1 MMRPIQAFSGNVLA
15 EIVQR
20 QPSSPARTAF
30 AWQLVVGSTLA
41 RMTSVEM
48 KGTTLQI
55 TAKDERWLKEIDRAR
70 PAILPKLQQLLGAD
84 VITKISTR

>member
-1 MMRPIQAFSGNVLA
+1 MRRIQSFSSGVLA
-15 EIVQR
+15 GIVQR

-48 KGTTLQI
+48 KGTTLHI
-55 TAKDERWLKEIDRAR
+55 TAKDERWVKEIDRAR

>member
-1 MMRPIQAFSGNVLA
+1 
-15 EIVQR
+15 
-20 QPSSPARTAF
+20 
-30 AWQLVVGSTLA
+30 
-41 RMTSVEM
+41 M
-48 KGTTLQI
+48 KGTALHV

>member
-1 MMRPIQAFSGNVLA
+1 MLPIQRFSGGVLA
-15 EIVQR
+15 ELVRR
-20 QPSSPARTAF
+20 QASSPARTAF

-41 RMTSVEM
+41 RMTSVEVR
-48 KGTTLQI
+48 GTTLHV
-55 TAKDERWLKEIDRAR
+55 TAKDARWRGEIDRAR

>member
-1 MMRPIQAFSGNVLA
+1 MQPIQGFSGSVLA
-15 EIVQR
+15 EIVRR

-48 KGTTLQI
+48 KGTSLLV
-55 TAKDERWLKEIDRAR
+55 TARDDRWLKEIDRAR
-70 PAILPKLQQLLGAD
+70 PAILSKLQQLLGAD

>member
-1 MMRPIQAFSGNVLA
+1 MRPIQAFSGSVLA
-15 EIVQR
+15 EIVRR
-20 QPSSPARTAF
+20 QASSPARTAF
-30 AWQLVVGSTLA
+30 AWQLVAGPTLA

>member
-1 MMRPIQAFSGNVLA
+1 MQPIQGFSGSVLA
-15 EIVQR
+15 EIVRR

-48 KGTTLQI
+48 KGTSLLV
-55 TAKDERWLKEIDRAR
+55 TARDDRWLKEIDRAR
-70 PAILPKLQQLLGAD
+70 PAILAKLQQLLGAD

>member
-1 MMRPIQAFSGNVLA
+1 MQPIQGFSGSVLA
-15 EIVQR
+15 EIVRR

-48 KGTTLQI
+48 RGASLQV
-55 TAKDERWLKEIDRAR
+55 TARDDRWLKEIDRAR
-70 PAILPKLQQLLGAD
+70 PAILSKLQQLLGAD